1 MVTCDEDGG
10 GGGGEVVVAPRGYMA
25 QVTVLVEE
33 EV

>member
-10 GGGGEVVVAPRGYMA
+10 GGGEVVVAPQGYMA